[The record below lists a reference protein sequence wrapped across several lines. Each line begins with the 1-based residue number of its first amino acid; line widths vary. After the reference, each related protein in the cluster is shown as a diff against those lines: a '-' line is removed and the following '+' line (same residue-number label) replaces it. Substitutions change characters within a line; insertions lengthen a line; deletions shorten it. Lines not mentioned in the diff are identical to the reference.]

1 MSEKDRKVR
10 NGKMKF
16 LLYAFLTITVLYC
29 LIQGVRCVNGLYKA
43 QNKLNSYVVNVADL
57 SYGPM
62 TYVDAGEGEVILSVH
77 GIFGGYDQAYD
88 NVKNRTSKNRLLA
101 PSRFG
106 YPGSAVKGNGTPEEQ
121 AAAFKELLDYLKI
134 DRVFVLATSAGGT
147 PAIRFALDYPERVKG
162 LILFCSVMPVNKKP
176 VSYLEYQAPPK
187 PLLSDYAMYLI
198 SPLMPALMGMPA
210 STVEAIQ
217 PISERKDGV
226 ILDGK
231 LTNPDMERNFEQYL
245 IEELN
250 VPVLIL
256 HSEDDPVAS
265 FEKVE
270 NVQHRFPN
278 LTLVTFPDGGHMM
291 AGHSQEIDKAL
302 NDFLNRFFC
311 TIKLPNG
318 FEKIP

>member
-1 MSEKDRKVR
+1 MTKRRGKTGK
-10 NGKMKF
+10 GKMKYILYSLLGALALYF
-16 LLYAFLTITVLYC
+16 LV
-29 LIQGVRCVNGLYKA
+29 QGIRCAIRLNEAKE
-43 QNKLNSYVVNVADL
+43 KLNSYEVNTANL
-57 SYGPM
+57 SYGPVS
-62 TYVDAGEGEVILSVH
+62 YIDSGEGEVILSVH
-77 GIFGGYDQAYD
+77 GIFGGYDQAYES
-88 NVKNRTSKNRLLA
+88 VKNRVSKNRLLA

-106 YPGSAVKGNGTPEEQ
+106 YLGSAVKGKGTPEEQ
-121 AAAFKELLDYLKI
+121 AAAFKELLDYLEI

-162 LILFCSVMPVNKKP
+162 LILFCSAMPTNEKP
-176 VSYLEYQAPPK
+176 ESFIEYQAPPE

-210 STVEAIQ
+210 STVETIQ
-217 PISERKDGV
+217 PVSERKTGV

-231 LTNPDMERNFEQYL
+231 LTNPDMERNFEQYP
-245 IEELN
+245 IEELK

-270 NVQHRFPN
+270 NAKQRFPN

-291 AGHSQEIDKAL
+291 TGHGEEIEKAL
-302 NDFLNRFFC
+302 DNFLNLY
-311 TIKLPNG
+311 K
-318 FEKIP
+318 